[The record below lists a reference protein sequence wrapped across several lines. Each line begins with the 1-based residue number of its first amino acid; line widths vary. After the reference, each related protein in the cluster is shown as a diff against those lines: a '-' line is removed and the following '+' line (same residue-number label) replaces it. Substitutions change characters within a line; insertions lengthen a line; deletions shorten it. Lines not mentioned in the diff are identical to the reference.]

1 MIHIFIGT
9 KAQVIKMA
17 PLMLELKNRS
27 IPYNF
32 IHSGQHHETISDI
45 LADFDLP
52 EPDFHIGLKEDV
64 IKKIQVPKWVLACE
78 KATRKKSPVWRGHL
92 SKRDIVLVH
101 GDTLSA
107 LLGALAAKRVGVPCA
122 HIESGLR
129 SGNFFHP
136 FPEELVRVATFRL
149 ASMLFCP
156 DEKSVSNVARLGKA
170 TINTCGNTLIDAT
183 RHSIAVNGAVRPDQ
197 FGVVSIHRYENI
209 FDREQFEWI
218 INQLEIIA
226 ADHRLAFIMH
236 PPTEHRLRE
245 CGFYERLKKHP
256 NIELHQRYSYTRFVG
271 LLSSARFLI
280 TDGGSNQEEC
290 SYLGVPCLV
299 MRKATEREEGLGQ
312 NAVLSAYDPQVIAR
326 FFENIEHYR
335 RPVQIP
341 DSSPCKIIVD
351 ALKDFY

>member
-1 MIHIFIGT
+1 
-9 KAQVIKMA
+9 MA
-17 PLMLELKNRS
+17 PVMLELKNRS

-45 LADFDLP
+45 LADFNLP
-52 EPDFHIGLKEDV
+52 GPDFHIGARQDV
-64 IKKIQVPKWVLACE
+64 IKKTQVPRWVLACE
-78 KATRKKSPVWRGHL
+78 KATRKKSPAWRGHTG
-92 SKRDIVLVH
+92 KRDIVLVH

-107 LLGALAAKRVGVPCA
+107 LLGALAARRVGLPCA

-136 FPEELVRVATFRL
+136 FPEELVRVMTFRL

-156 DEKSVSNVARLGKA
+156 DEKSISNVARLGKDV
-170 TINTCGNTLIDAT
+170 INTHGNTLIDAT
-183 RHSIAVNGAVRPDQ
+183 RHSVAMGSTVGSGP

-209 FDREQFEWI
+209 FDREQLEWI
-218 INQLEIIA
+218 ICQLERIA
-226 ADHRLAFIMH
+226 VDHRLIFIMH
-236 PPTEHRLRE
+236 PPTEHRLRV
-245 CGFYERLKKHP
+245 CGFYERLQGHP

-312 NAVLSAYDPQVIAR
+312 NAVLSAYNPEVIAR
-326 FFENIEHYR
+326 FFEDIEAYR
-335 RPVQIP
+335 RPIQIP
-341 DSSPCKIIVD
+341 ESSPCRIIVD
-351 ALKDFY
+351 ALGAFY